1 MRLTTS
7 RAVALVGGAALLA
20 GTLGAAP
27 ASAATSTASFK
38 NSCIAGSVIGDQKR
52 ITNTTMTIDAPE
64 SVTPG
69 ETFSYTI
76 QPSASSYPD
85 KDSGATTTNLS
96 RIKFDYEI
104 PDNATYVSS
113 EVVAG
118 TGVGLSGVA
127 PNVLRVN
134 TSGNVDAGGTVIRLS
149 GDNQVI
155 GNGPSASTNSEGG
168 ILVAKTKKNLDGS
181 TNSGGETWFRLPAIK
196 VTLKAGQSGSIQPK
210 IRTSGNA
217 GNQGDHANYNTQLAK
232 ASFLGTQWA
241 PTRCSPRD
249 TDGGALNSGAGPLA
263 TINIESAAPVDEDT
277 TTTVSAP
284 GTATKGDEV
293 TLSATVAPNPGGG
306 TVQFKVDGN
315 DVGAPVSASN
325 GTASIQ
331 HTFNAT
337 GSRQV
342 TAVFS
347 GASGFN
353 GSTSSAKTVTV
364 SDPTP
369 IDIDTTTTVTAPG
382 TATAGDAVTLSASV
396 SPAPLGGTVQF
407 KVDGDAV
414 GTPKTVTA
422 GSASIQHTFASAGAH
437 QVTAVFS
444 GSTGFGASTS
454 TAKTVTVS
462 DPTPIDEDT
471 TTTVSAPSSATKG
484 DAVTL
489 SATVAPNPGGGTVQ
503 FKVDGTDVGSPA
515 AVTGGTASIQHTFTA
530 NGSREVTAVFSGA
543 AGFNGSTSAAKA
555 VTVND
560 PAPTDEDTTTTV
572 TSPGAAITGDAVT
585 LSASVSPTPNGGTVQ
600 FKVDGT
606 DVGSPAAVTGG
617 NASIQ
622 HTFTTVGSR
631 QVTAVYS
638 GAAGYNGST
647 SAAKT
652 IVVSAPDP
660 GDESTTLTVSAPST
674 AQKGVAVELK
684 AALTP
689 SSVNG
694 GTVRFQVDGTDVGGP
709 VTVVNGEATLQHT
722 FAAGGNHTVTATYSG
737 TDGYSG
743 SISGPKIVK
752 VDGDGGTD
760 GGNGSLDFGSLSMGA
775 ADVIR
780 SIF

>member
-134 TSGNVDAGGTVIRLS
+134 TSGNVDAGGTIIRLS

-168 ILVAKTKKNLDGS
+168 ILVPKTKKNLDGS

-217 GNQGDHANYNTQLAK
+217 GNQGDYANYNTQLAK

-284 GTATKGDEV
+284 STATKGDAV
-293 TLSATVAPNPGGG
+293 TLSASVAPNPGGG

-315 DVGAPVSASN
+315 NVGSAMPVSG

-331 HTFNAT
+331 HTFNTT

-382 TATAGDAVTLSASV
+382 TAIKGDAVTLSASV

-407 KVDGDAV
+407 KVDGSNVGSPAAV
-414 GTPKTVTA
+414 TGGT
-422 GSASIQHTFASAGAH
+422 ASIQHTFTTTGGR

-444 GSTGFGASTS
+444 GSTGFGGSTS

-462 DPTPIDEDT
+462 DPTPVDEDT
-471 TTTVSAPSSATKG
+471 TTTVSAPSTATKG

-503 FKVDGTDVGSPA
+503 FKVDGTNVGSPA
-515 AVTGGTASIQHTFTA
+515 SVTGGTASIQHTFA
-530 NGSREVTAVFSGA
+530 
-543 AGFNGSTSAAKA
+543 
-555 VTVND
+555 
-560 PAPTDEDTTTTV
+560 TT
-572 TSPGAAITGDAVT
+572 
-585 LSASVSPTPNGGTVQ
+585 
-600 FKVDGT
+600 
-606 DVGSPAAVTGG
+606 
-617 NASIQ
+617 
-622 HTFTTVGSR
+622 GSR
-631 QVTAVYS
+631 QVTAVFS
-638 GAAGYNGST
+638 GSTGFNGST

-689 SSVNG
+689 SGVNG
-694 GTVRFQVDGTDVGGP
+694 GTVRFQVDGTDVGSP

-722 FAAGGNHTVTATYSG
+722 FATGGNHTVTATYSG

-760 GGNGSLDFGSLSMGA
+760 GGNGSLDFGSLSMSA

>member
-27 ASAATSTASFK
+27 ASAGTSTTNFTNFCTASSILTVTKVVPAGVTITAPETVSPGEEFTYRVQP
-38 NSCIAGSVIGDQKR
+38 IAGS
-52 ITNTTMTIDAPE
+52 
-64 SVTPG
+64 
-69 ETFSYTI
+69 
-76 QPSASSYPD
+76 YPNS
-85 KDSGATTTNLS
+85 DSGATTTNIS
-96 RIKFDYEI
+96 RLKADFAI
-104 PDNATYVSS
+104 PDNATFVSA
-113 EVVAG
+113 EIVAG
-118 TGVGLSGVA
+118 TGIGLDNVA

-134 TSGNVDAGGTVIRLS
+134 DSGAVDPAGSILRLS
-149 GDNQVI
+149 GNNQVI
-155 GNGPSASTNSEGG
+155 ANGASNSTNSEGG
-168 ILVAKTKKNLDGS
+168 IRVPKSKKNLDGS
-181 TNSGGETWFRLPAIK
+181 NNANGDTWYRLPAVD
-196 VTLKAGQSGSIQPK
+196 VTMKAGASGTITPTVR
-210 IRTSGNA
+210 IAGAA
-217 GNQGDHANYNTQLAK
+217 GNNNTDQNWSTQLAK
-232 ASFLGTQWA
+232 ASLFGTQWA

-249 TDGGALNSGAGPLA
+249 AAGSPLNAGGGPLA

-284 GTATKGDEV
+284 NTATKGDAV

-306 TVQFKVDGN
+306 TVQFKVDGSN
-315 DVGAPVSASN
+315 VGSAMSVSG

-331 HTFNAT
+331 HTFNTT

-347 GASGFN
+347 GATGFN

-396 SPAPLGGTVQF
+396 SPTPLGGTVQF

-414 GTPKTVTA
+414 GAPKPVTA

-444 GSTGFGASTS
+444 GSTGFGGSTS

-462 DPTPIDEDT
+462 DPTPVDEDT
-471 TTTVSAPSSATKG
+471 TTTVSAPSTATKG

-503 FKVDGTDVGSPA
+503 FKIDGTNVGSPA
-515 AVTGGTASIQHTFTA
+515 AVTGGTASIQHTFTTT
-530 NGSREVTAVFSGA
+530 GSRQVTAVFSGST
-543 AGFNGSTSAAKA
+543 GFNGSTSAAES
-555 VTVND
+555 VTVSD
-560 PAPTDEDTTTTV
+560 PTPTDEDTTTTV

-600 FKVDGT
+600 FKVDGAN
-606 DVGSPAAVTGG
+606 VGSPASVTGG
-617 NASIQ
+617 TASIQ
-622 HTFTTVGSR
+622 HTFATAGSR

-638 GAAGYNGST
+638 GAAGFNGST

-689 SSVNG
+689 SGVNG
-694 GTVRFQVDGTDVGGP
+694 GTVRFQVDGTDVGSP

-722 FAAGGNHTVTATYSG
+722 FATGGNHTVTATYSG

-760 GGNGSLDFGSLSMGA
+760 GGNGSLDFGSLSMSA